1 MAEDLKNK
9 NESGWNVS
17 DEEKKSGLQIYLSK
31 VSRWG
36 MRGFWLLMAAM
47 VVLIGIS
54 GFYVYQYLSMD
65 SEIALSVSAPKETM
79 TGVPFD
85 IAINFNNNSKNVLR
99 DATLSVFLPENASV
113 LGDNSNKR

>member
-36 MRGFWLLMAAM
+36 MR
-47 VVLIGIS
+47 